1 MKQDLMQ
8 LFFRETAE
16 DDVYLVCGLVKTS
29 APISAES
36 QYLIPF
42 EAYRAMHLRAVN
54 SISEGKGLDELM
66 QEPIWKRFA

>member
-1 MKQDLMQ
+1 MGKDLMQ
-8 LFFRETAE
+8 LFFRETTE
-16 DDVYLVCGLVKTS
+16 DNVYLVCGLVKTS
-29 APISAES
+29 VPISAES

-42 EAYRAMHLRAVN
+42 EGYRAICLRAIN